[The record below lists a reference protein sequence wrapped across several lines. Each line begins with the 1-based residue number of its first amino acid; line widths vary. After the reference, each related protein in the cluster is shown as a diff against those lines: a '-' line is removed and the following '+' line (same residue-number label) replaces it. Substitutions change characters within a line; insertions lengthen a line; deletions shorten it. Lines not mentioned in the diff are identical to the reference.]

1 MHQSVGL
8 SPELHHYLVEHS
20 VREPDLLR
28 RLRAETASMERSEM
42 QIAPEQG
49 AFMAMLVR
57 LLGAR
62 RTLEIGVFTGYSSI
76 SVALAL
82 PADGRITACDVSE
95 TYTSVARRYWE
106 EAGVA
111 EKIDLRL
118 GDAAGT
124 LEGLLEE
131 GCIGTY
137 DFAFIDADKPS
148 YDVYYEYALQLI
160 REEGLIV
167 LDNVLRNGRVLEP
180 DSGDASTIAML
191 ALNEK
196 IFADERVDVTMVPIG
211 DGMTLARRR
220 PARTPSEAAGPGA
233 P

>member
-1 MHQSVGL
+1 MKQSLGL
-8 SPELHHYLVEHS
+8 SPELHDYLVRHS

-28 RLRAETASMERSEM
+28 RLREETASMERSEM

-62 RTLEIGVFTGYSSI
+62 HALEIGVFTGYSSI
-76 SVALAL
+76 CVALAL
-82 PADGRITACDVSE
+82 PEDGRITACDTSE
-95 TYTSVARRYWE
+95 AYTSVARRYWR
-106 EAGVA
+106 EAGVSG
-111 EKIDLRL
+111 KIDLHIGDASETLEHLLQEGRL
-118 GDAAGT
+118 GS
-124 LEGLLEE
+124 
-131 GCIGTY
+131 Y

-148 YDVYYEYALQLI
+148 YDAYYEYALQLV
-160 REEGLIV
+160 RDGGLIV

-180 DSGDASTIAML
+180 DSGDEGTTAMV

-196 IFADERVDVTMVPIG
+196 IFSDQRVDVTMVPIG

-220 PARTPSEAAGPGA
+220 SNGTPAGAAQ
-233 P
+233 

>member
-1 MHQSVGL
+1 MKQSLGL
-8 SPELHHYLVEHS
+8 SPELHDYLVEHS

-28 RLRAETASMERSEM
+28 RLREETASMERSEM

-57 LLGAR
+57 ILGAR
-62 RTLEIGVFTGYSSI
+62 HTLEIGVFTGYSSLA
-76 SVALAL
+76 VALAL
-82 PADGRITACDVSE
+82 PEEGRITACDASE
-95 TYTSVARRYWE
+95 VYTSVARRYWR
-106 EAGVA
+106 EAGVSD
-111 EKIDLRL
+111 KIDLRI
-118 GDAAGT
+118 GDATGT
-124 LEGLLEE
+124 LERLLKE
-131 GCIGTY
+131 GRLRTY

-148 YDVYYEYALQLI
+148 YDVYYEYALKLV
-160 REEGLIV
+160 REGGLIV

-180 DSGDASTIAML
+180 DSGDDSTTAMA

-220 PARTPSEAAGPGA
+220 RNSTPAGAAQ
-233 P
+233 